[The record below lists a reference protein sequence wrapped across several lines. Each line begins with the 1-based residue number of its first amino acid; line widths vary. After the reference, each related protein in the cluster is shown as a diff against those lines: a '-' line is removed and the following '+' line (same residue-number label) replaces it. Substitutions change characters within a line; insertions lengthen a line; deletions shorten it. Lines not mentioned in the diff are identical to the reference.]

1 MMAGLF
7 FQDIEFPSDYYIQ
20 GGSKIADSLIMMEI
34 AKNIQT
40 ASSHSYIFLTND
52 LTNAMATSAEN
63 INSLYIQSVGS
74 LINDPY
80 KQFNNLLYQCAI
92 YFDECFFY
100 KIKSDGSKKG
110 KRIEGMWSGKNTSE
124 WSNKILRYSNI

>member
-1 MMAGLF
+1 MLNDGGLV
-7 FQDIEFPSDYYIQ
+7 FQDIEFPSEYYIQ

-52 LTNAMATSAEN
+52 LTNAIATSAEN

-80 KQFNNLLYQCAI
+80 KQFNNLLYQCVI
-92 YFDECFFY
+92 YFGECFF
-100 KIKSDGSKKG
+100 
-110 KRIEGMWSGKNTSE
+110 
-124 WSNKILRYSNI
+124 L